1 MGKCFIKLQGTEQR
15 SGTSVVLMETD
26 RRLQEWGMKRARGGI
41 AVWMGEH
48 PQRQERGA
56 RK

>member
-26 RRLQEWGMKRARGGI
+26 RRRL
-41 AVWMGEH
+41 
-48 PQRQERGA
+48 QERGMKQGKG
-56 RK
+56 RDRNLDG